1 MNMSTQMVEQVEK
14 MAMAMAVAVVENT
27 PARGTT

>member
-14 MAMAMAVAVVENT
+14 MAMVMAVAVVENT